1 MENNLPKAEFDSL
14 KFLIRNKELIIQK
27 ADKGNTVVLLNRKD
41 YNSKAK
47 LILDDTSKFKKIEI
61 DESKVLNGKYF
72 TWKIKL
78 LNFSKNL
85 KKNKKYLIK
94 STMYYTLQVQSQVF
108 YTVFVKPAKVLL
120 MAFLLFVLY

>member
-14 KFLIRNKELIIQK
+14 KFLIRNKGLIIQK

-72 TWKIKL
+72 TWKRKL

-120 MAFLLFVLY
+120 MGFLLFVLY

>member
-14 KFLIRNKELIIQK
+14 KFLIRNKGLIIQK

-120 MAFLLFVLY
+120 MGFLLFVLY